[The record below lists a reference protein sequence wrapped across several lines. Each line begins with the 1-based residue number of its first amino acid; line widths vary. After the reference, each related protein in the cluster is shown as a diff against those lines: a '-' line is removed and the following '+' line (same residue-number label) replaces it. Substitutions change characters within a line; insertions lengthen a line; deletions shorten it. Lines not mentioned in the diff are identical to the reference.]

1 ALIRLAALDGT
12 AGLPPSG
19 SVALSYAAR
28 WRPVVSG
35 ADAQRVREL
44 AQAMP
49 PVCRATSEVGEPAT
63 AVLAGLLAALTD
75 AAARAS
81 LAAGPAVDLLPP
93 RRGRQPAKV
102 SVTERWAA
110 ALTSADPE
118 FEVSGL
124 ADEDE
129 AGVLAADLAAWHA
142 AAAVPPGPV

>member
-1 ALIRLAALDGT
+1 
-12 AGLPPSG
+12 
-19 SVALSYAAR
+19 R

-49 PVCRATSEVGEPAT
+49 PVCRATSEVGEPAA
-63 AVLAGLLAALTD
+63 AVLASLLDALTD

-93 RRGRQPAKV
+93 RRGRRPAKV
-102 SVTERWAA
+102 SVTQRWAA

-118 FEVSGL
+118 FEVSGP
-124 ADEDE
+124 ADE
-129 AGVLAADLAAWHA
+129 AGAGGGA
-142 AAAVPPGPV
+142 AAPRGGQARGRGPAGPGGWRFGRARP